1 MSESYA
7 PQNRRP
13 GRRLRPDTP
22 KPQRPERLTRRLL
35 LQLAAAVLL
44 FALWLGLCRC
54 MPEQAAQWRET
65 LSGLLTGSQDLWGAC
80 RQLGEDLTHG
90 EAPADALGD
99 WCAQVFLPAEI
110 AGSQAG
116 EGSG

>member
-1 MSESYA
+1 MSEPYT

-13 GRRLRPDTP
+13 GRRLRQKSA
-22 KPQRPERLTRRLL
+22 KPQTSDRLTRRLL
-35 LQLAAAVLL
+35 LQLAAAVML
-44 FALWLGLCRC
+44 FALWFGLCKG
-54 MPEQAAQWRET
+54 MPEQAARWREA

-116 EGSG
+116 EGSS